1 MKKVFRLTAIAVIA
15 MGLATA
21 CGSKKTVEVEDTT
34 ADTLMTVEAV
44 IDTVVEE
51 EEPVVVEEE
60 PAKPVRK
67 KEVKK
72 EEPTPADIKPTKIGE
87 GNNTNNVPTKTGA
100 KKVNQTV
107 TTTDLN
113 NGASNNVPTKIKKNN

>member
-51 EEPVVVEEE
+51 EPVVVEEE
-60 PAKPVRK
+60 PAKPATRK

-72 EEPTPADIKPTKIGE
+72 EEPTPANVKPTNIGE

-113 NGASNNVPTKIKKNN
+113 NGASSNVPTKLKKNN